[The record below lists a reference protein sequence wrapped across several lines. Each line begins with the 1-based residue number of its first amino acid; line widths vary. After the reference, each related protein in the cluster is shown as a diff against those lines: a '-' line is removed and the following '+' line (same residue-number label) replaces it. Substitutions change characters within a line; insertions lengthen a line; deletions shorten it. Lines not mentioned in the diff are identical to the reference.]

1 MERREF
7 ITLLGGT
14 AVAWPLGLR
23 AQQPAMPVVGFL
35 RATSLNDSAHLVTAF
50 QRGLK
55 EAGFVEGQN
64 VAIEYRWADGQNE
77 RLPEL
82 AADLVN
88 RRVAVLVGHS
98 NAVQEA
104 KAASATIPIIFVVGN
119 DPVRTGLVANLNR
132 SGGNVT
138 GVTFTTV
145 DVDPAK
151 RMRIA
156 VWASMPGGFSRV
168 RRPATCPWSNRTKF
182 EFVINEGTAAALGIA
197 VPNSMQL
204 IADEVIE

>member
-1 MERREF
+1 MRRRNF
-7 ITLLGGT
+7 VLLLGGT
-14 AVAWPLGLR
+14 AAWPLAAR
-23 AQQPAMPVVGFL
+23 AQQWAMPVIGFL
-35 RATSLNDSAHLVTAF
+35 RVTSLNDSAHLVTAF

-64 VAIEYRWADGQNE
+64 VAIEYSWAVCQNE

-88 RRVAVLVGHS
+88 RQVAVIVGHS
-98 NAVQEA
+98 NAVQAA

-119 DPVRTGLVANLNR
+119 DPVRTGLVANFNR

-182 EFVINEGTAAALGIA
+182 EFVINVGNAAA
-197 VPNSMQL
+197 
-204 IADEVIE
+204 

>member
-35 RATSLNDSAHLVTAF
+35 RVTSLNDSAHLVTAF

-104 KAASATIPIIFVVGN
+104 KLLERLQDMSGVPQPVGIPSYGSLTCNAVN
-119 DPVRTGLVANLNR
+119 RLNR
-132 SGGNVT
+132 VGDKALFVIAGQIIGGGPGATMGSG
-138 GVTFTTV
+138 FM
-145 DVDPAK
+145 PASHNLL
-151 RMRIA
+151 RQ
-156 VWASMPGGFSRV
+156 V
-168 RRPATCPWSNRTKF
+168 RRLLNRFADHKTG
-182 EFVINEGTAAALGIA
+182 N
-197 VPNSMQL
+197 NL
-204 IADEVIE
+204 IFSFFLHLSCYHA

>member
-1 MERREF
+1 MKRREF

-14 AVAWPLGLR
+14 AVAWPLGVR

-35 RATSLNDSAHLVTAF
+35 RVTSLNDSAHLVTAF

-88 RRVAVLVGHS
+88 RQVAVLVGHS
-98 NAVQEA
+98 NAVQAA

-132 SGGNVT
+132 PGGNVT

-168 RRPATCPWSNRTKF
+168 RRPATCPWSNRRSSSSSSTW
-182 EFVINEGTAAALGIA
+182 ELQPLWAL
-197 VPNSMQL
+197 PFPTRCN
-204 IADEVIE
+204 